1 MILTVT
7 PNPALDVT
15 YAVPR
20 LVPGQVHRVRST
32 TTRAGG
38 KGVNVARVL
47 AALGVPNRV
56 LGLSGGPNG
65 ARLVDELESAGLD
78 VAMVDALPDVRR
90 TVVVHGDDA
99 TVTSLW
105 EAGPPPRDPRAAAQA
120 LLSSVTDR
128 LVGSHAVTVS
138 GSLPVGVDVGLPAR
152 IARACAE
159 ADVPAV
165 LDLDGDALRAAADQG
180 GAVLVPNEDELEALT
195 GERGSTVQD
204 VAALVRPLVG
214 PPMRGRPTALSVV
227 VTLGPRGLVAVT
239 PNGSVHARLPV
250 AVVGNPTGAGDAACA
265 AVARCLSAVGSVARV
280 QVERLAAEAVATSA
294 ATVLCP
300 VAGQIDVA
308 AYQRWLPSVIVEQL

>member
-1 MILTVT
+1 VILTVT

-20 LVPGQVHRVRST
+20 LVPGEVHRVRSAI
-32 TTRAGG
+32 TRAGG

-99 TVTSLW
+99 IVTSLW

-120 LLSSVTDR
+120 LLSSVTEG
-128 LVGSHAVTVS
+128 LVGSNAVTVS

-152 IARACAE
+152 LARACAE

-195 GERGSTVQD
+195 GERVATVQD
-204 VAALVRPLVG
+204 VAGLVRPLVG
-214 PPMRGRPTALSVV
+214 PPVRGRPSALGVV
-227 VTLGPRGLVAVT
+227 VTLGPRGLVAVM
-239 PNGSVHARLPV
+239 PHGSVHARLPV

-265 AVARCLSAVGSVARV
+265 AVARCLSAAGSAARI
-280 QVERLAAEAVATSA
+280 QVERLAAEAVATA
-294 ATVLCP
+294 AAAVLCP